1 MSSIWDNL
9 DKELSVD
16 NRLGNHDFVVDSVNT
31 GTWPDSGDRFIEL
44 VGRLTTADNFDI
56 KQRFS
61 PALSDEE
68 LAQRLPTMNR
78 AAKQSAQLAHKNA
91 EVLEKEY
98 GTSLDK
104 IKPGDTFRVKTDKQ
118 TDKNN
123 KERYYV
129 RLVSFLPKTAALSGN
144 GAASDVP
151 F

>member
-1 MSSIWDNL
+1 MSIWDDL

-16 NRLGNHDFVVDSVNT
+16 KRLGNHDFVVDSVNT
-31 GTWPDSGDRFIEL
+31 GTWPDSGDAYIEL

-68 LAQRLPTMNR
+68 LQQRLPGMNR
-78 AAKQSAQLAHKNA
+78 SAKQSAQLAHRNA
-91 EVLEKEY
+91 AVLDKEY
-98 GTSLDK
+98 GARLET
-104 IKPGDTFRVKTDKQ
+104 IKAGDTFRVKTDKQ

-123 KERYYV
+123 KEKYYV
-129 RLVSFLPKTAALSGN
+129 RLVSFLPKTAALSSN
-144 GAASDVP
+144 GDKSDVP